1 VTGADVLATVG
12 AIADRA
18 MAQPIGAPLPSGP
31 LFGWGRRTANPLL
44 RESVVTAHD
53 GGGVHVLCPA
63 SATFDAAEALRLEL
77 VAAAPP
83 GVTVDVEIAPG
94 GSEGSAEDE
103 EGRRLFALE
112 RARRMAGRCPPL
124 SDDDTAEG

>member
-1 VTGADVLATVG
+1 MTPAAVLATVG

-18 MAQPIGAPLPSGP
+18 MAQPIGAPLPPGP

-53 GGGVHVLCPA
+53 GGGVHILCSA
-63 SATFDAAEALRLEL
+63 SATFDAAEVLRLEL

-83 GVTVDVEIAPG
+83 GVAVDVEIAAG
-94 GSEGSAEDE
+94 GAGSAEDQA
-103 EGRRLFALE
+103 GRRLFGAERRERSHALAPASIP
-112 RARRMAGRCPPL
+112 RHL
-124 SDDDTAEG
+124 